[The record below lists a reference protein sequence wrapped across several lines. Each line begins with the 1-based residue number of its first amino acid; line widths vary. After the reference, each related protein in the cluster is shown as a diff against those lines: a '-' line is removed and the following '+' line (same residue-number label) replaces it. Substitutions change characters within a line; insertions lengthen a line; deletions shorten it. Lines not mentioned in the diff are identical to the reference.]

1 VTSRDAVALLVVAA
15 PALGAVLVTLA
26 PRRAVGAL
34 AIASGLSSAAVAI
47 LPAAVALTGADDPAV
62 GDWVVVDAAAGLFVG
77 VVGIVGAGSM
87 LVSPG
92 YLRSIGSSVV
102 REHRQPRTYYAV
114 LLLFW
119 ASLVAVPLAGNLGA
133 AWLVVEATTAAS
145 ALLVG
150 FGGSPR
156 ALEAG
161 WKYLILTSLGLGVAL
176 LGIVLLAAGVPGGG
190 LDALSWHALPS
201 YAAGSD
207 TALVAYLLLLAGLA
221 AKIGWAPVHNWLP
234 DAHSE
239 APPPVSALLSGA
251 LLPCVLLVAWRSEQ
265 ALAPVVGVDT
275 AESALV
281 GFGLV
286 SLVVA
291 IPFLW
296 RSLAWKRL
304 LAYSSLEHMGV
315 IAIGVGFGSTLAI
328 AGVVV
333 HVVGHAVAKALGFY
347 AAAPLLAHEP
357 RAARHQATG
366 VARTHPRLGATLG
379 ATLGISLGALAGMPP
394 SPLFAS
400 EVLIVAGGFEA
411 GRPWAAAAAAALLA
425 LGFLG
430 LAHALVETTV
440 GNAPRR
446 ERRAVARLAPVGV
459 VAVVATVALL
469 GLTGLAPFLPDSELV
484 TALIEGAG

>member
-1 VTSRDAVALLVVAA
+1 VTSRDVLALLTVAVPACGALLVTV
-15 PALGAVLVTLA
+15 A
-26 PRRAVGAL
+26 PRRVVGPV
-34 AIASGLSSAAVAI
+34 AIVSGLASAAVAAM
-47 LPAAVALTGADDPAV
+47 LSAVALAQPDEPSL

-77 VVGIVGAGSM
+77 VVAVVGAGSI
-87 LVSPG
+87 LVSPA

-102 REHRQPRTYYAV
+102 REHRQPRTYYAA

-119 ASLVAVPLAGNLGA
+119 AALVAVPLAGNLGA

-150 FGGSPR
+150 FSGSPR

-176 LGIVLLAAGVPGGG
+176 LGIVVLAAGVPGGG
-190 LDALSWHALPS
+190 LDALSWRALPS
-201 YAAGSD
+201 YASGSD

-265 ALAPVVGVDT
+265 ALAPVVGATT
-275 AESALV
+275 AQSALV
-281 GFGLV
+281 AFGLV
-286 SLVVA
+286 SLAVA

-315 IAIGVGFGSTLAI
+315 VAIGVGFGTTLAI
-328 AGVVV
+328 AGVAV
-333 HVVGHAVAKALGFY
+333 HVAGHAIAKALGFY

-357 RAARHQATG
+357 RAARHQAAG
-366 VARTHPRLGATLG
+366 VARTHSRLGATLG
-379 ATLGISLGALAGMPP
+379 VSLGALAGLPP

-400 EVLIVAGGFEA
+400 EVLIVAGGFQA
-411 GRPWAAAAAAALLA
+411 GRPWEAAAAAILLA

-430 LAHALVETTV
+430 LAHALIETTV
-440 GNAPRR
+440 GNSPRR
-446 ERRAVARLAPVGV
+446 SRRAVARLAPLGV
-459 VAVVATVALL
+459 IAVTATVVLL
-469 GLTGLAPFLPDSELV
+469 ALTGVAPFLPDSDLV
-484 TALIEGAG
+484 TALLEGAG